1 MTKVKNLKLKTSLV
15 GQTVPDK
22 TDGQAGRYIE
32 DLLESVGVL
41 INRTATTDNP
51 FFEVKTRDLDSTS
64 PQTVGGMTLAKIKR
78 TAWVDST
85 VYEKIQHQY
94 RVKTQNN
101 VVVSNEMID
110 FSGWAVQSLLEEAYE
125 AARKEIIAGNRNDY
139 IYGTK
144 YGYFERTNKKSK
156 TWCFRINHGAM
167 QKLENLAKSNFNE
180 LFEAI

>member
-15 GQTVPDK
+15 GEIVPDK
-22 TDGQAGRYIE
+22 TDGQAGRYVE
-32 DLLESVGVL
+32 DLLESTGIL

-64 PQTVGGMTLAKIKR
+64 PQTVGGMTLANIKR
-78 TAWVDST
+78 TEWKDST
-85 VYEKIQHQY
+85 VYEKIQQQY

-101 VVVSNEMID
+101 VVVSNEMYD
-110 FSGWAVQSLLEEAYE
+110 FSGWCVQSLLEEAYE
-125 AARKEIIAGNRNDY
+125 AARKEIIIGNENDY

-156 TWCFRINHGAM
+156 TWCFRINHEAM
-167 QKLENLAKSNFNE
+167 QTLENLAKSKFNE
-180 LFEAI
+180 LFEVA